1 MPDITRD
8 VNPKAASDLANQ
20 MEQILA
26 PLGVAVDA
34 AGELLRHYGYQK
46 DPLAP
51 QVAEVVGNAAS
62 ESYEIAYRRLI
73 EFARRAEGNDVPI
86 RPSGQGGA

>member
-1 MPDITRD
+1 MPDHHAEK
-8 VNPKAASDLANQ
+8 PEKAASDLANE

-62 ESYEIAYRRLI
+62 ESYEIAYRQLI
-73 EFARRAEGNDVPI
+73 EFARRPSRDDAPVPA
-86 RPSGQGGA
+86 RPRC